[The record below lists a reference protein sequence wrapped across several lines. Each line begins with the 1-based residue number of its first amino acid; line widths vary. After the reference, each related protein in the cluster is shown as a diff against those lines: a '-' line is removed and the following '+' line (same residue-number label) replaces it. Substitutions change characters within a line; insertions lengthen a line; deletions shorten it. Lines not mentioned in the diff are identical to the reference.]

1 MPDFQSLY
9 AQLVEKLGEVVDIRH
24 ALALLQWDQEVY
36 MPPKGAFARGL
47 QLATLSGLEHRLFTD
62 TETRGL
68 VDALRD
74 HTDVLS
80 PEQAALVR
88 ETAHDLDRAVKIPES
103 LVRLF
108 AEAQS
113 RAYEEWVEAR
123 RASDFKRFQ
132 PHLKTMVDLSR
143 EKAEFLGYEES
154 PYDALL
160 DEYERGMTASKLR
173 PIFDALAARQSALVA
188 RIAESPHHPDTSWL
202 GQDWNEVTQIQF
214 CEEVLRDM
222 GYDFG
227 AGRQDKSVHPFT
239 TTFDVQ
245 DVRITT
251 RVNPRDFLSAL
262 SSSVHEGGHALYEQG
277 LPVDFRR
284 TPLADAPSLGLHE
297 SQSRLWENIIGRSHH
312 FFRHYLPRLQQL
324 FPGQLDQVSSAD
336 LYRAANRVAPSLI
349 RVDADECT
357 YNLHVILRFEI
368 ETALIEGSIRP
379 EHVPELWNSK
389 MRVYLGVNVPDDAHG
404 CLQDIHWSHGSFGYF
419 PTYALGNLYSA
430 QLMEQARK
438 DIPDLW
444 GGVERGDFFELLLW
458 MRTYVHRHGRVKN
471 AAEIIEAA
479 TGRPPSPEPFLRYLE
494 EKYAVL
500 YPA

>member
-9 AQLVEKLGEVVDIRH
+9 AQLFEKLGEIADIRH
-24 ALALLQWDQEVY
+24 TLALLQWDQEVC
-36 MPPKGAFARGL
+36 MPQKGAFARGL
-47 QLATLSGLEHRLFTD
+47 QLATLAGLEHRLFTD
-62 TETRGL
+62 AEMRLL
-68 VDALRD
+68 VDALRERID
-74 HTDVLS
+74 SLS

-123 RASDFKRFQ
+123 RTSDFHRFQ
-132 PHLKTMVDLSR
+132 PHLRTMVDLSR

-173 PIFDALAARQSALVA
+173 PVFDALAVRQTALVA
-188 RIAESPHHPDTSWL
+188 RIAESPHQPGVSWL
-202 GQDWNEVTQIQF
+202 DQHWQEPAQLAL
-214 CEEVLRDM
+214 CEQVLRDM

-227 AGRQDKSVHPFT
+227 AGRQDMSVHPFT

-251 RVNPRDFLSAL
+251 RINPRDFLSAL
-262 SSSVHEGGHALYEQG
+262 SSSIHEGGHALYEQG
-277 LPVDFRR
+277 LPMDFRR
-284 TPLADAPSLGLHE
+284 TPLADAPSLGIHE
-297 SQSRLWENIIGRSHH
+297 SQSRFWENIIGRSHP
-312 FFRHYLPRLQQL
+312 FFRRYLPLLRKV
-324 FPGQLDQVSSAD
+324 FPGQLEQVSSAD
-336 LYRAANRVAPSLI
+336 LYRAANRVAPSFI

-368 ETALIEGSIRP
+368 ETALMEGSIRA

-389 MRVYLGVNVPDDAHG
+389 MKVYLGVDVPDDAHG
-404 CLQDIHWSHGSFGYF
+404 CLQDIHWAHGSFGYF

-430 QLMEQARK
+430 QLMEQARL
-438 DIPDLW
+438 DLPDFW
-444 GGVERGDFFELLLW
+444 KTVEQGDFSELLAWL
-458 MRTYVHRHGRVKN
+458 RDRVHRHGRMKN
-471 AAEIIEAA
+471 AAQIIEAV
-479 TGRPPSPEPFLRYLE
+479 TGRPLSPEPFLRYLE

>member
-1 MPDFQSLY
+1 MTDSVSLY
-9 AQLVEKLGEVVDIRH
+9 SQLLDRLGEIVDIRH
-24 ALALLQWDQEVY
+24 ALALLQWDQEVC
-36 MPPKGAFARGL
+36 MPPKGAHARGL

-62 TETRGL
+62 AETRRL
-68 VDALRD
+68 VDTLRERASSL
-74 HTDVLS
+74 T

-88 ETAHDLDRAVKIPES
+88 ETAHDLERAVKIPES

-123 RASDFKRFQ
+123 RTSDFKRFQ

-143 EKAEFLGYEES
+143 EKAEFLGYAES

-160 DEYERGMTASKLR
+160 DEYERGMTASQLR
-173 PIFDALAARQSALVA
+173 PIFDVLGARQSALVA
-188 RIAESPHHPDTSWL
+188 RVAESHHHPDAAWL
-202 GQDWNEVTQIQF
+202 DQEWDESAQIAF

-277 LPVDFRR
+277 LPAEFRR
-284 TPLADAPSLGLHE
+284 TPIADAPSLGMHE
-297 SQSRLWENIIGRSHH
+297 SQSRFWENIIGRSHP
-312 FFRHYLPRLQQL
+312 FFKRYLPRLRTL
-324 FPGQLDQVSSAD
+324 FPGQLEDVSPAD

-357 YNLHVILRFEI
+357 YNLHVIVRFEV
-368 ETALIEGSIRP
+368 ETALIEGSIRAD
-379 EHVPELWNSK
+379 HVPELWNSK
-389 MRVYLGVNVPDDAHG
+389 MRVYLGVDVPDDAHG

-430 QLMEQARK
+430 QLMDQARQ
-438 DIPDLW
+438 DLPDLW
-444 GGVERGDFFELLLW
+444 ACVERGDFAGLLLW
-458 MRTYVHRHGRVKN
+458 MREKVHRHGRMKT

-479 TGRPPSPEPFLRYLE
+479 TGQAPSPESFLKYLE
-494 EKYAVL
+494 EKYSVL

>member
-1 MPDFQSLY
+1 MTDSLSLY
-9 AQLVEKLGEVVDIRH
+9 AQLLDRLGEVVDIRH
-24 ALALLQWDQEVY
+24 ALALLQWDQEVL
-36 MPPKGAFARGL
+36 MPPKGAHARGL
-47 QLATLSGLEHRLFTD
+47 QLATLSGLEHRLFTGS
-62 TETRGL
+62 ETRGL
-68 VDALRD
+68 VDALRGRTGD
-74 HTDVLS
+74 LS

-123 RASDFKRFQ
+123 RTSDFKRFQ
-132 PHLKTMVDLSR
+132 PHLKTMVDLCR
-143 EKAEFLGYEES
+143 EKAEYLGYAES

-188 RIAESPHHPDTSWL
+188 RVAESPHHPDLSWL
-202 GQDWNEVTQIQF
+202 DQDWAEDAQIAF
-214 CEEVLRDM
+214 CEEVLGDM
-222 GYDFG
+222 GYDFE
-227 AGRQDKSVHPFT
+227 AGRQDTSVHPFT

-251 RVNPRDFLSAL
+251 RVNRRDFLSAL

-277 LPVDFRR
+277 LPTDYRR
-284 TPLADAPSLGLHE
+284 TPIADAPSLGMHE
-297 SQSRLWENIIGRSHH
+297 SQSRLWENIIGRSHP
-312 FFRHYLPRLQQL
+312 FFKRYLPRLRAL
-324 FPGQLDQVSSAD
+324 FPGQLDDISPAD

-357 YNLHVILRFEI
+357 YNLHVIVRFEV
-368 ETALIEGSIRP
+368 ETALIEGSIRA

-389 MRVYLGVNVPDDAHG
+389 MRVYLGIDVPDDARG

-430 QLMEQARK
+430 QLMERARQ

-444 GGVERGDFFELLLW
+444 GGVERGDFSALLQW
-458 MRTYVHRHGRVKN
+458 MREKVHRHGRMKT
-471 AAEIIEAA
+471 AAEIVEAA
-479 TGRPPSPEPFLRYLE
+479 TGRPLSPEPFLKYLE
-494 EKYAVL
+494 EKYSVL
-500 YPA
+500 YPV

>member
-9 AQLVEKLGEVVDIRH
+9 AQLFEKLGEIYDIRH
-24 ALALLQWDQEVY
+24 ALAVLHWDQEVC
-36 MPPKGAFARGL
+36 MPPKGAHARGL
-47 QLATLSGLEHRLFTD
+47 QLATLAGLEHRLFTD
-62 TETRGL
+62 TEMRLL
-68 VDALRD
+68 VDGLRD
-74 HTDVLS
+74 RTEDFS
-80 PEQAALVR
+80 PEQVALIR
-88 ETAHDLDRAVKIPES
+88 ETAHDLDRAIKIPES

-123 RASDFKRFQ
+123 RDSDFKRFQ
-132 PHLKTMVDLSR
+132 PHLKTMADLSR

-173 PIFDALAARQSALVA
+173 PIFDALASRQSALVA
-188 RIAESPHHPDTSWL
+188 QVADSPHQPDVSWL
-202 GQDWNEVTQIQF
+202 DQEWNGQTQMRF

-227 AGRQDKSVHPFT
+227 AGRQDISVHPFT

-262 SSSVHEGGHALYEQG
+262 SSSIHEGGHALYEQG
-277 LPVDFRR
+277 LPADFRR
-284 TPLADAPSLGLHE
+284 TPLADAPSLGMHE
-297 SQSRLWENIIGRSHH
+297 SQSRLWENIIGRSHA
-312 FFRHYLPRLQQL
+312 FFRRYLPRLQEL
-324 FPGQLDQVSSAD
+324 FPGQLDQTTSAD

-357 YNLHVILRFEI
+357 YNLHVIVRFEV
-368 ETALIEGSIRP
+368 ETALIEGSIRA
-379 EHVPELWNSK
+379 EHVPELWNAK
-389 MRVYLGVNVPDDAHG
+389 MKVYLGVDVPDDAHG
-404 CLQDIHWSHGSFGYF
+404 CLQDIHWAHGSFGYF

-430 QLMEQARK
+430 QLMEQARR
-438 DIPDLW
+438 DIPDFW
-444 GGVERGDFFELLLW
+444 KNVEQGEFSELLAWL
-458 MRTYVHRHGRVKN
+458 RDRVHRHGRTKN
-471 AAEIIEAA
+471 AAEIIESV
-479 TGRPPSPEPFLRYLE
+479 TGHPPSPEPFLRYLE

>member
-1 MPDFQSLY
+1 MTDCSSMY
-9 AQLVEKLGEVVDIRH
+9 AQLLDKVGEIADIRH
-24 ALALLQWDQEVY
+24 TLALLQWDQEVY
-36 MPPKGAFARGL
+36 MPPKGAHARGL

-62 TETRGL
+62 PEVRRL
-68 VDALRD
+68 IDALRERTQD
-74 HTDVLS
+74 LS

-123 RASDFKRFQ
+123 RTSDFARFQ

-160 DEYERGMTASKLR
+160 DEYERGMTAVKLR
-173 PIFDALAARQSALVA
+173 PIFDILAVRQSALVA
-188 RIAESPHHPDTSWL
+188 RIAESPHHPDVSWL
-202 GQDWNEVTQIQF
+202 DQEWDEAGQIRL

-222 GYDFG
+222 GFDFG

-251 RVNPRDFLSAL
+251 RVAPRDFLSAL

-277 LPVDFRR
+277 LPAEFHR
-284 TPLADAPSLGLHE
+284 TPLADAPSLGIHE
-297 SQSRLWENIIGRSHH
+297 SQSRFWENIIGRSHP
-312 FFRHYLPRLQQL
+312 FLRHYLPRLREI
-324 FPGQLDQVSSAD
+324 FPGQLDGVNSAD
-336 LYRAANRVAPSLI
+336 LYRAANRVAPSFI

-379 EHVPELWNSK
+379 DHVPELWNSK
-389 MRVYLGVNVPDDAHG
+389 MRLYLGVQVPDDAHG
-404 CLQDIHWSHGSFGYF
+404 CLQDIHWAHGSFGYF

-438 DIPDLW
+438 DVADLW
-444 GGVERGDFFELLLW
+444 NGVEKGDFGGLLAW
-458 MRTYVHRHGRVKN
+458 MREHVHRYGRMKN
-471 AAEIIEAA
+471 AAEIIGAA
-479 TGRPPSPEPFLRYLE
+479 TGHALSPEPFLRYLE

>member
-1 MPDFQSLY
+1 MPDFQALY
-9 AQLVEKLGEVVDIRH
+9 AQLFEKLGEITDIRH
-24 ALALLQWDQEVY
+24 TLALLQWDQEVC
-36 MPPKGAFARGL
+36 MPPKGAHARGL
-47 QLATLSGLEHRLFTD
+47 QMATLAGLEHRLFTD
-62 TETRGL
+62 TETRL
-68 VDALRD
+68 LIDALRD
-74 HTDVLS
+74 RNDILA

-88 ETAHDLDRAVKIPES
+88 EAAHDLDRAIRIPES

-123 RASDFKRFQ
+123 QTSDFGRFQ
-132 PHLKTMVDLSR
+132 PHLKTMVDFCR
-143 EKAEFLGYEES
+143 EKAEYFGYEES
-154 PYDALL
+154 PYDPLL

-173 PIFDALAARQSALVA
+173 PIFDVLAARQSALVA
-188 RIAESPHHPDTSWL
+188 RIAESSNHPDVSWL
-202 GQDWNEVTQIQF
+202 DQDWNEAAQIRF

-262 SSSVHEGGHALYEQG
+262 SSSIHEGGHALYEQG
-277 LPVDFRR
+277 LPKEFRR
-284 TPLADAPSLGLHE
+284 TPLSDAPSLGIHE
-297 SQSRLWENIIGRSHH
+297 SQSRLWENIIGRSHP
-312 FFRHYLPRLQQL
+312 FFRKYLPRLRQL
-324 FPGQLDQVSSAD
+324 FPGQLDDVSPAD

-357 YNLHVILRFEI
+357 YNLHVILRFEVEI
-368 ETALIEGSIRP
+368 ALMEGSIRP

-389 MRVYLGVNVPDDAHG
+389 MRVYLGVDAPDDAHG
-404 CLQDIHWSHGSFGYF
+404 CLQDIHWAHGSFGYF

-430 QLMEQARK
+430 QLMEQAKK
-438 DIPDLW
+438 DIPDLLNN
-444 GGVERGDFFELLLW
+444 VERDAFPQLLAWL
-458 MRTYVHRHGRVKN
+458 RDRVHRHGRMKN
-471 AAEIIEAA
+471 AAEIIESA
-479 TGRPPSPEPFLRYLE
+479 TGTPPSPEPFLRYLE

>member
-1 MPDFQSLY
+1 MPDFQDLY
-9 AQLVEKLGEVVDIRH
+9 AQLFEKLGEITDIRH

-36 MPPKGAFARGL
+36 MPPKGAYARGQ
-47 QLATLSGLEHRLFTD
+47 QLATLAGLEHRFFTD
-62 TETRGL
+62 TEMRL
-68 VDALRD
+68 LIDALRD
-74 HTDVLS
+74 RTEDLS

-88 ETAHDLDRAVKIPES
+88 ETAHDLDRAVRIPES

-123 RASDFKRFQ
+123 RGSDFQRFQ

-143 EKAEFLGYEES
+143 EKAEYLGYEES

-160 DEYERGMTASKLR
+160 DEYERGMTASQLR
-173 PIFDALAARQSALVA
+173 PIFDVLAARQSALVA
-188 RIAESPHHPDTSWL
+188 RIAESPHHPEVTWL
-202 GQDWNEVTQIQF
+202 DQDWNEAAQIRF

-222 GYDFG
+222 GYDFS

-277 LPVDFRR
+277 LPVAFRR
-284 TPLADAPSLGLHE
+284 TPLADAPSLGIHE
-297 SQSRLWENIIGRSHH
+297 SQSRLWENIIGRSHP
-312 FFRHYLPRLQQL
+312 FFRRYLPRLQQL
-324 FPGQLDQVSSAD
+324 FPRQLDQVTSAD

-389 MRVYLGVNVPDDAHG
+389 MRVYLGVDVPDDAHG
-404 CLQDIHWSHGSFGYF
+404 CLQDIHWAHGSFGYF

-430 QLMEQARK
+430 QLMEQAKK
-438 DIPDLW
+438 DIPDLMNNVD
-444 GGVERGDFFELLLW
+444 GNAFPELLAWL
-458 MRTYVHRHGRVKN
+458 RDRIHCYGRMKN
-471 AAEIIEAA
+471 AGEIIEAA
-479 TGRPPSPEPFLRYLE
+479 TGSRPSPEPFLRYLE